1 MHVDQVTD
9 LLATE
14 LRIDSDET
22 ELFVDVIVV
31 ARSPDAQVGLGV
43 AGEVTIV
50 AVYARSGL
58 VSKLQNL
65 FFYVTGA
72 ALKKPA
78 SVCHKFFQVGLMLAS
93 KAERKLKLAELQR

>member
-22 ELFVDVIVV
+22 ELFVDVVVV

-72 ALKKPA
+72 ATKKPA
-78 SVCHKFFQVGLMLAS
+78 SACHKFFCRLV
-93 KAERKLKLAELQR
+93 